1 MKNIEEIYNTYL
13 RISRSKK
20 NLPYRLRKDFD
31 NIKDEEIYPSLLKL
45 ENFFKRN
52 QYVNLNDFFEAP
64 YFLYE
69 DENYFNLDFYLSQK
83 AIKAYNIFQRK
94 KNYLDP
100 DSDIQLKSVSDG
112 NLFIYKFCKSNKI
125 KLSDYLKH
133 KTNSMNTVFLHL
145 KEKNISIYNCLALPN
160 FQNCMNGQNYELL
173 EFMLGDIIS
182 RISNFRTKFYSSTKC
197 KKISIDGLKIIQER
211 LDKILF

>member
-1 MKNIEEIYNTYL
+1 MKNIETIYNTYL

-20 NLPYRLRKDFD
+20 NLPYKLRKNFSSIQ
-31 NIKDEEIYPSLLKL
+31 NEEIYPCLLKL

-64 YFLYE
+64 YLLYE
-69 DENYFNLDFYLSQK
+69 DESFFNLDFYLSQK

-94 KNYLDP
+94 KTYLDP
-100 DSDIQLKSVSDG
+100 DSDIQIKAVSDG

-125 KLSDYLKH
+125 KLSEYLNH
-133 KTNSMNTVFLHL
+133 KTNNMNTVFLHL

-160 FQNCMNGQNYELL
+160 FQNCMNGQNFELL

-182 RISNFRTKFYSSTKC
+182 RISNFRTKFYSSNKC
-197 KKISIDGLKIIQER
+197 KKVSVDGLKIIKEQ
-211 LDKILF
+211 LDKLPY

>member
-1 MKNIEEIYNTYL
+1 VKSIEDIYNTYL

-20 NLPYRLRKDFD
+20 NLPYKLRKDFK
-31 NIKDEEIYPSLLKL
+31 NIQSEEIYPSLLRL

-64 YFLYE
+64 FLIYE
-69 DENYFNLDFYLSQK
+69 DESFFNLNFFLTQK

-94 KNYLDP
+94 KTYLDP
-100 DSDIQLKSVSDG
+100 DSEIQLKAVSDG
-112 NLFIYKFCKSNKI
+112 VFFIYQFCKTNKI
-125 KLSDYLKH
+125 KLTEYSKH
-133 KTNSMNTVFLHL
+133 KTNTMNSVFIHL

-160 FQNCMNGQNYELL
+160 FQSSVNEQNFELL
-173 EFMLGDIIS
+173 EFMLGDIVSKIS
-182 RISNFRTKFYSSTKC
+182 IFRTKFYSSGKC

-211 LDKILF
+211 LDKIIY